1 MSAVPEP
8 IGGGPQSFDNPEI
21 SQAAQLARQ
30 RLQEEIE
37 RVRNGVEE
45 MLDASEA
52 QADGQAAESPEPETA
67 FESYEEPQT
76 PLPVPPAPDFGGNAE
91 DLRAELAG
99 LRIETRDY
107 VKKKVRKTEKRLD
120 DSVREIGARAD
131 KIEQRIDRVETD
143 RQKAEVRIHNNTEKM
158 LDGLLQDVRSIADR
172 LEQIPSPP
180 RAQGAPP
187 AQPKPAAKAS
197 APQAPVGPIGQRP
210 PGR

>member
-8 IGGGPQSFDNPEI
+8 IGDGPQPFDNPEI

-52 QADGQAAESPEPETA
+52 RAAGDPEPVAEA
-67 FESYEEPQT
+67 YEEPPT
-76 PLPVPPAPDFGGNAE
+76 PLPVPPAPDFGGKPE
-91 DLRAELAG
+91 DLRAELAE

-107 VKKKVRKTEKRLD
+107 VKKKVRKSEKRLE
-120 DSVREIGARAD
+120 DSMREMGARAD
-131 KIEQRIDRVETD
+131 KIEQRIDRVEAD
-143 RQKAEVRIHNNTEKM
+143 RQKAEVRIHGSTEKM

-172 LEQIPSPP
+172 LEKVPSP
-180 RAQGAPP
+180 ADGP
-187 AQPKPAAKAS
+187 AAKTPKPAAEGAS
-197 APQAPVGPIGQRP
+197 PEVPIGPIGKRP